1 MALQVPAETRR
12 ADAEMAIAVLREE
25 LNRALSYKTRYD
37 TEGHNI
43 CLAIVELTTGGT
55 AVLGAYSNDSAIPQ
69 SIRLHLNLVP
79 DTYALLPQAQRFG
92 CDGMA
97 QLHTEPKLLNF
108 LTAAPAIRAQP
119 FSSAPPPKPPRGPQL
134 AFYRA
139 VVGGQRSQATAQAR
153 LLPAVQAVKSVTL
166 VSEIDCCRTCC
177 DYSIDRFRAR
187 FPGKPLEIIELGKV
201 SGQATPYSRVT
212 ITRTP

>member
-1 MALQVPAETRR
+1 MRCCRKA
-12 ADAEMAIAVLREE
+12 
-25 LNRALSYKTRYD
+25 S
-37 TEGHNI
+37 
-43 CLAIVELTTGGT
+43 
-55 AVLGAYSNDSAIPQ
+55 
-69 SIRLHLNLVP
+69 
-79 DTYALLPQAQRFG
+79 RFG

-108 LTAAPAIRAQP
+108 LTALPTIRQQP
-119 FSSAPPPKPPRGPQL
+119 FGPVVHAKPPRGEQI
-134 AFYRA
+134 AFYREFLSA
-139 VVGGQRSQATAQAR
+139 QRAQATTRAG

-166 VSEIDCCRTCC
+166 VSEINCCRTCC

-212 ITRTP
+212 VTRTP

>member
-1 MALQVPAETRR
+1 MAIPAETRR
-12 ADAEMAIAVLREE
+12 ADAEMAIALLREE

-55 AVLGAYSNDSAIPQ
+55 AVLAAYSNDSAIPA

-79 DTYALLPQAQRFG
+79 DTYALLPAVQRFG

-108 LTAAPAIRAQP
+108 LTAAPAIREQP
-119 FSSAPPPKPPRGPQL
+119 FTTAPPANPPRGQQL

-139 VVGGQRSQATAQAR
+139 VLGGQRDQARAQAR

-166 VSEIDCCRTCC
+166 VSEIHCCRTCC

-187 FPGKPLEIIELGKV
+187 YPGKPLEIIELGKV
-201 SGQATPYSRVT
+201 SGQPTPYSRVT
-212 ITRTP
+212 ISRT